1 MRKLRRWIKKMARR
15 GQTTSEYVIILGLVA
30 LGSIAVVLLFGNQV
44 RALFGAG
51 TRKMAGEEAEVDT
64 THADESEDAEDA
76 DDLTDAFEDQ

>member
-1 MRKLRRWIKKMARR
+1 MRKLRRWMKKMARR

-64 THADESEDAEDA
+64 THADESEDAEDV

>member
-64 THADESEDAEDA
+64 THADESEDAEDV